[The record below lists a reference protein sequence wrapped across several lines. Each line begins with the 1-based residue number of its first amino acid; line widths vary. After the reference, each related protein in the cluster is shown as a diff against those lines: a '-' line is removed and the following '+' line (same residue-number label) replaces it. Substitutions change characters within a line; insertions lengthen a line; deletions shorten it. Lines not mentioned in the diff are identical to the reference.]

1 MTYPHHET
9 SIDLINIAGVSI
21 LSTTSVHLLELLQHR
36 HQQSIKSI
44 LLFANSNFIVNARS
58 LFKSSSLGI
67 DNVLIANDGIA
78 LNIASKL
85 IHGKT
90 FHENLNG
97 TDFSPFF
104 LLCYPEKLN
113 IFLLGAKPEVVLK
126 AQEYVEL
133 HFPRHQVV
141 GVQDGYFD
149 HEDSG
154 KIVSKINTENTDI
167 LLVAMGNPIQEQW
180 ILANQHLLNSAYI
193 FGVGAL
199 FDFWSGN
206 KIRAP
211 LVIQKLRLEW
221 LFRLCQEPRRL
232 LKRYSVDIIK
242 FLYIAV
248 KESKSNL
255 L

>member
-1 MTYPHHET
+1 MTHPHHET
-9 SIDLINIAGVSI
+9 KTPSDLINIAGVSI
-21 LSTTSVHLLELLQHR
+21 LSTTSERLLKILQLR
-36 HQQSIKSI
+36 QQQSKKSI
-44 LLFANSNFIVNARS
+44 LLFANSNFIVNCRS
-58 LFKSSSLGI
+58 LFQPSSPNI
-67 DNVLIANDGIA
+67 DKVLIANDGIA
-78 LNIASKL
+78 LSIAAKL

-90 FHENLNG
+90 FSENLNG

-104 LLCYPEKLN
+104 LLHHPEQLN

-126 AQEYVEL
+126 AKEYISL

-149 HEDSG
+149 HQNCNE
-154 KIVSKINTENTDI
+154 IVTKINTANANT
-167 LLVAMGNPIQEQW
+167 LFVAMGNPIQERW
-180 ILANQHLLNSAYI
+180 ILTNQNQLNTAYI

-211 LVIQKLRLEW
+211 IVIQKLRLEW

-232 LKRYSVDIIK
+232 LKRYTIDIIK
-242 FLYIAV
+242 FLYIAL
-248 KESKSNL
+248 KESK
-255 L
+255 